1 LSFGTI
7 FLRGILLEEEQRV
20 HMGRDRH
27 CESPPGVVVEEDEE
41 DGELMGGDALERS
54 RMMAVIDHGI
64 LWVFVPVFWC
74 VERAQKIRKRAKL

>member
-1 LSFGTI
+1 M
-7 FLRGILLEEEQRV
+7 

-54 RMMAVIDHGI
+54 KMMAVIDHGI
-64 LWVFVPVFWC
+64 CGCLFLFIGVWR
-74 VERAQKIRKRAKL
+74 EHKK